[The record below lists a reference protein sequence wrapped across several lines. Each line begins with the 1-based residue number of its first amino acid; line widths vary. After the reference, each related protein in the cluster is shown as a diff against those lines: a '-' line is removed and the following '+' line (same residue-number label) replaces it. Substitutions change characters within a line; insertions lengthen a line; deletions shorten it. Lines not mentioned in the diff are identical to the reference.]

1 MPDFAFRFDENP
13 DKPQSECLV
22 SGKIFDMLTYSH
34 SATAELVVSDFKV
47 K

>member
-1 MPDFAFRFDENP
+1 MPDFAFRFEENT
-13 DKPQSECLV
+13 DKPQSECSV

-34 SATAELVVSDFKV
+34 SATAESVVCDFKV